1 MRLVNGLGYSATI
14 SSTPF
19 LVDLTPP
26 SPGYLQSTTSD
37 HTEVVECGDLELSGL
52 DCLENSTLENHRLEP
67 TIIYVNTLDI
77 QYVELYTTVIL
88 QLEMCMYVM

>member
-26 SPGYLQSTTSD
+26 SPGYLQSVTSD

-67 TIIYVNTLDI
+67 TIREHVSTVERERALDI
-77 QYVELYTTVIL
+77 QYVEL
-88 QLEMCMYVM
+88 